1 MNEERKLQKVKI
13 NLMRDPKFA
22 LMSGILMVG
31 KTSVKDDIPTAATNG
46 RDELYGRGFV
56 NKLSEKELG
65 FVVAHEA
72 MHKMYRHLTT
82 WRKLHDEIHQLANAA
97 CDYVINLQLKDL
109 DKAESIIAMPTYKTG
124 PRKGQVMGLV
134 DERFRGMN
142 AKQVFDILK
151 QEQKKE
157 PQDGNGGGDD
167 EGLNGDGG
175 GEGGDPNKLGNGGFD
190 EHDWEGAKG
199 LTDDEKKDLERQ
211 VDQAIRQGLIA
222 QKKFGKGAGD
232 LERELGELLT
242 PTVDWRDVLREFVKS
257 VCAGKDKSSWRRPNR
272 RFLGSGTYMPTL
284 VSETVG
290 NIVIGVDTSGSV
302 GQAEFRE
309 FMSEVKSIAEDVK
322 PSRVDMLYW
331 DGNVDKHEE
340 YEQHE
345 VSNLIDATRPM
356 GGGGTDPDCV
366 PKYMASKNM
375 HPECVVMFTDG
386 YVPNWGSDWVAPVLW
401 VVVDNKD
408 ATAETGKTVHIDTRN

>member
-1 MNEERKLQKVKI
+1 MSEERKLTKVKI
-13 NLMRDPKFA
+13 NLMRDPRFA

-31 KTSVKDDIPTAATNG
+31 KTGIKDGIPTACTNG
-46 RDELYGRGFV
+46 RDEWYGREFV
-56 NKLSEKELG
+56 KKLSEKELG

-82 WRKLHDEIHQLANAA
+82 WKKLHDENSWLANAA
-97 CDYVINLQLKDL
+97 CDYVINLQLCDL
-109 DKAESIIAMPTYKTG
+109 DKVENVIAMPKYKDG
-124 PRKGQVMGLV
+124 PSQGAIMGLV

-151 QEQKKE
+151 QEQE
-157 PQDGNGGGDD
+157 DSGGNGGD
-167 EGLNGDGG
+167 GDG
-175 GEGGDPNKLGNGGFD
+175 EGFD
-190 EHDWEGAKG
+190 DHDWEGAES
-199 LTDDEKKDLERQ
+199 LTDEEKQELERQ

-222 QKKFGKGAGD
+222 EKKFGKGAGG
-232 LERELGELLT
+232 LGRDMEDLLT
-242 PTVDWRDVLREFVKS
+242 PTVDWREVLREFVKS
-257 VCAGKDKSSWRRPNR
+257 TCAGKDKSSWRRPNR

-290 NIVIGVDTSGSV
+290 NIVVAVDTSGSV
-302 GQAEFRE
+302 GREEFRE
-309 FMSEVKSIAEDVK
+309 FMSEVKSIADDVK

-331 DGNVDKHEE
+331 DGEVDKHEE

-345 VSNLIDATRPM
+345 VANLIDATRPM

-366 PKYMASKNM
+366 PKYMASKGM

-386 YVPNWGSDWVAPVLW
+386 YVPNWGNDWVAPVLW
-401 VVVDNKD
+401 VVVDNKE

>member
-1 MNEERKLQKVKI
+1 MSEERKLQKVKI

-31 KTSVKDDIPTAATNG
+31 KTGIKDGIPTACTNG
-46 RDELYGRGFV
+46 RDEWYGRDFV
-56 NKLSEKELG
+56 KKLTEKELG

-82 WRKLHDEIHQLANAA
+82 WRKLHDEDARLANAA

-109 DKAESIIAMPTYKTG
+109 DRVESVIAMPTYKDG
-124 PRKGQVMGLV
+124 PNKGEKMGLV
-134 DERFRGMN
+134 DEKFRGMN

-151 QEQKKE
+151 QEQ
-157 PQDGNGGGDD
+157 D
-167 EGLNGDGG
+167 GDGG
-175 GEGGDPNKLGNGGFD
+175 GQGDGDGEGFD
-190 EHDWEGAKG
+190 EHDWDGAED
-199 LTDDEKKDLERQ
+199 LSDEEKKELERQ

-232 LERELGELLT
+232 LERELADLLT
-242 PTVDWRDVLREFVKS
+242 PTVDWREVLREFVKS
-257 VCAGKDKSSWRRPNR
+257 TCAGKDKSSWRRPNR

-290 NIVIGVDTSGSV
+290 NIVVGVDTSGSV
-302 GQAEFRE
+302 GTEEFRE

-331 DGNVDKHEE
+331 DGDVDKHEE

-345 VSNLIDATRPM
+345 VANLIDATRPM

-375 HPECVVMFTDG
+375 RPECVVMFTDG
-386 YVPNWGSDWVAPVLW
+386 YVPNWGNDWVAPVLW
-401 VVVDNKD
+401 VVVDNEE
-408 ATAETGKTVHIDTRN
+408 ATAEHGKTVHINTRD

>member
-1 MNEERKLQKVKI
+1 MSEERKLTKVKI
-13 NLMRDPKFA
+13 NLMRDPRFA

-31 KTSVKDDIPTAATNG
+31 KTGIKDGIPTAYTNG
-46 RDELYGRGFV
+46 RDEWYGREFV
-56 NKLSEKELG
+56 NKLTEKELG

-82 WRKLHDEIHQLANAA
+82 WKKLHDEDSGLANAA
-97 CDYVINLQLKDL
+97 CDYVINLQLRDL
-109 DKAESIIAMPTYKTG
+109 DKAENVIAMPIYKDG
-124 PRKGQVMGLV
+124 PSKGKVMGLV

-151 QEQKKE
+151 EEQE
-157 PQDGNGGGDD
+157 DSG
-167 EGLNGDGG
+167 GDGG
-175 GEGGDPNKLGNGGFD
+175 GGDGEGFD
-190 EHDWEGAKG
+190 DHDWEGAES
-199 LTDDEKKDLERQ
+199 LTDEEKQELERQ

-222 QKKFGKGAGD
+222 EKKFGKGAGG
-232 LERELGELLT
+232 LGRDMEDLLT
-242 PTVDWRDVLREFVKS
+242 PTVDWREVLREFIKS
-257 VCAGKDKSSWRRPNR
+257 TCAGKDKSSWRRPNR

-290 NIVIGVDTSGSV
+290 NIVVAVDTSGSV
-302 GQAEFRE
+302 GRDEFLE
-309 FMSEVKSIAEDVK
+309 FMSEVKSIADDVK

-331 DGNVDKHEE
+331 DGEVDKHEE

-345 VSNLIDATRPM
+345 VANLIDATRPM

-375 HPECVVMFTDG
+375 RPECVVMFTDG
-386 YVPNWGSDWVAPVLW
+386 YVPNWGNDWVAPVLW
-401 VVVDNKD
+401 VVVDNKE

>member
-1 MNEERKLQKVKI
+1 MSEERKLTKVKI
-13 NLMRDPKFA
+13 NLMRDPRFA

-31 KTSVKDDIPTAATNG
+31 KTGIKDGIPTAYTNG
-46 RDELYGRGFV
+46 RDEWYGREFV
-56 NKLSEKELG
+56 NKLTEKELG

-82 WRKLHDEIHQLANAA
+82 WKKLHDEDSWLANAA

-109 DKAESIIAMPTYKTG
+109 DKAENVIAMPTYKDG
-124 PRKGQVMGLV
+124 PSKGKVMGLV

-151 QEQKKE
+151 EEQE
-157 PQDGNGGGDD
+157 DSGGGGGGGGD
-167 EGLNGDGG
+167 
-175 GEGGDPNKLGNGGFD
+175 GEGFD
-190 EHDWEGAKG
+190 DHDWEGAES
-199 LTDDEKKDLERQ
+199 LTDEEKQELERQ

-222 QKKFGKGAGD
+222 EQKFGKGAGG
-232 LERELGELLT
+232 LGRDMEDLLT
-242 PTVDWRDVLREFVKS
+242 PTVDWREVLREFVKS
-257 VCAGKDKSSWRRPNR
+257 TCAGKDKSSWRRPNR

-290 NIVIGVDTSGSV
+290 NIVVAVDTSGSV
-302 GQAEFRE
+302 GRDEFRE
-309 FMSEVKSIAEDVK
+309 FMSEVKSIADDVK

-331 DGNVDKHEE
+331 DGEVDKHEE

-345 VSNLIDATRPM
+345 VANLIDATRPM

-375 HPECVVMFTDG
+375 RPECVVMFTDG
-386 YVPNWGSDWVAPVLW
+386 YVPNWGNDWVAPVLW
-401 VVVDNKD
+401 VVVDNKE

>member
-1 MNEERKLQKVKI
+1 MSEERKLTKVKI
-13 NLMRDPKFA
+13 NLMRDPRFA

-31 KTSVKDDIPTAATNG
+31 KTGIKDGIPTACTNG
-46 RDELYGRGFV
+46 RDEWYGREFV
-56 NKLSEKELG
+56 GKLTEKELG

-82 WRKLHDEIHQLANAA
+82 WKKLHDEDSRLANAA
-97 CDYVINLQLKDL
+97 CDYVINLQLRDL
-109 DKAESIIAMPTYKTG
+109 DKAENIIAMPKYKDG
-124 PRKGQVMGLV
+124 PSQGAIMGLV

-151 QEQKKE
+151 QEQE
-157 PQDGNGGGDD
+157 DSGGNGGD
-167 EGLNGDGG
+167 GDG
-175 GEGGDPNKLGNGGFD
+175 EGFD
-190 EHDWEGAKG
+190 DHDWEGAES
-199 LTDDEKKDLERQ
+199 LTDEEKQELERQ

-222 QKKFGKGAGD
+222 EKKFGKGAGG
-232 LERELGELLT
+232 LGRDMEDLLT
-242 PTVDWRDVLREFVKS
+242 PAVDWREVLREFVKS
-257 VCAGKDKSSWRRPNR
+257 TCAGKDKSSWRRPNR

-290 NIVIGVDTSGSV
+290 NIVVAVDTSGSV

-309 FMSEVKSIAEDVK
+309 FMSEVKSIADDVK

-331 DGNVDKHEE
+331 DGEVDKHEE

-345 VSNLIDATRPM
+345 VANLIDATRPM

-386 YVPNWGSDWVAPVLW
+386 YVPNWGNDWVAPVLW
-401 VVVDNKD
+401 VVVDNKE
-408 ATAETGKTVHIDTRN
+408 ATAETGKTVHIDTRD

>member
-1 MNEERKLQKVKI
+1 MSEERKLTKVKI
-13 NLMRDPKFA
+13 NLMRDPRFA

-31 KTSVKDDIPTAATNG
+31 KTGIKDGIPTACTNG
-46 RDELYGRGFV
+46 RDEWYGREFV
-56 NKLSEKELG
+56 NKLTEKELG

-82 WRKLHDEIHQLANAA
+82 WKKLHDEDSGLANAA
-97 CDYVINLQLKDL
+97 CDYVINLQLRDL
-109 DKAESIIAMPTYKTG
+109 DKAENVIAMPIYRDG
-124 PRKGQVMGLV
+124 PSKGKVMGLV

-151 QEQKKE
+151 EEQE
-157 PQDGNGGGDD
+157 DSG
-167 EGLNGDGG
+167 GDGG
-175 GEGGDPNKLGNGGFD
+175 GGDGEGFD
-190 EHDWEGAKG
+190 DHDWEGAES
-199 LTDDEKKDLERQ
+199 LTDEEKQELERQ

-222 QKKFGKGAGD
+222 EKKFGKGAGG
-232 LERELGELLT
+232 LGRDMEDLLT
-242 PTVDWRDVLREFVKS
+242 PTVDWREVLREFVKS
-257 VCAGKDKSSWRRPNR
+257 TCAGKDKSSWRRPNR

-290 NIVIGVDTSGSV
+290 SIVVAVDTSGSV
-302 GQAEFRE
+302 GRDEFLE
-309 FMSEVKSIAEDVK
+309 FMSEVKSIADDVK

-331 DGNVDKHEE
+331 DGEVDKHEE

-345 VSNLIDATRPM
+345 VANLIDATRPM

-375 HPECVVMFTDG
+375 RPECVVMFTDG
-386 YVPNWGSDWVAPVLW
+386 YVPNWGNDWVAPVLW
-401 VVVDNKD
+401 VVVDNKE

>member
-1 MNEERKLQKVKI
+1 MSEERKLTKVKI
-13 NLMRDPKFA
+13 NLMRDPRFA

-31 KTSVKDDIPTAATNG
+31 KTGIKDGIPTAYTNG
-46 RDELYGRGFV
+46 RDEWYGREFV
-56 NKLSEKELG
+56 NKLTEKELG

-82 WRKLHDEIHQLANAA
+82 WKKLHDEDSGLANAA
-97 CDYVINLQLKDL
+97 CDYVINLQLRDL
-109 DKAESIIAMPTYKTG
+109 DKAENVIAMPIYKDG
-124 PRKGQVMGLV
+124 PSKGKVMGLV

-151 QEQKKE
+151 EEQE
-157 PQDGNGGGDD
+157 DSG
-167 EGLNGDGG
+167 GDGG
-175 GEGGDPNKLGNGGFD
+175 GGDGEGFD
-190 EHDWEGAKG
+190 DHDWEGAES
-199 LTDDEKKDLERQ
+199 LTDEEKQELERQ

-222 QKKFGKGAGD
+222 EKKFGKGAGG
-232 LERELGELLT
+232 LGRDMEDLLT
-242 PTVDWRDVLREFVKS
+242 PTVDWREVLREFVKS
-257 VCAGKDKSSWRRPNR
+257 TCAGKDKSSWRRPNR

-290 NIVIGVDTSGSV
+290 NIVVAVDTSGSV
-302 GQAEFRE
+302 GRDEFRE
-309 FMSEVKSIAEDVK
+309 FMSEVKSIADDVK

-331 DGNVDKHEE
+331 DGEVDKHEE

-345 VSNLIDATRPM
+345 VANLIDATRPM

-375 HPECVVMFTDG
+375 RPECVVMFTDG
-386 YVPNWGSDWVAPVLW
+386 YVPNWGNDWVAPVLW
-401 VVVDNKD
+401 VVVDNKE

>member
-1 MNEERKLQKVKI
+1 MSEERKLQKVKI
-13 NLMRDPKFA
+13 NLMRSPKFA

-31 KTSVKDDIPTAATNG
+31 KTGIKDDIPTAATNG
-46 RDELYGRGFV
+46 RDEWYGREFV
-56 NKLSEKELG
+56 DKLTEKELG

-82 WRKLHDEIHQLANAA
+82 WRKLHDENRQLANAA

-109 DKAESIIAMPTYKTG
+109 DKAESVITMPTYKTG
-124 PRKGQVMGLV
+124 PMKGKVMGLV

-142 AKQVFDILK
+142 AKQVFDILFDILK
-151 QEQKKE
+151 DEQEEE
-157 PQDGNGGGDD
+157 PQDGNGGGD
-167 EGLNGDGG
+167 GD
-175 GEGGDPNKLGNGGFD
+175 DPNKLGEGGFD

-199 LTDDEKKDLERQ
+199 LTEQEKKDLERQ

-222 QKKFGKGAGD
+222 QKKFGSGSSN
-232 LERELGELLT
+232 LELELGELLT

-257 VCAGKDKSSWRRPNR
+257 TCAGKDKSSWRRPNR

-302 GQAEFRE
+302 GAHEFRE

-331 DGNVDKHEE
+331 DGSVDKHEE
-340 YEQHE
+340 YQQHE

-366 PKYMASKNM
+366 PKYMAGKNM
-375 HPECVVMFTDG
+375 RPECVVMFTDG
-386 YVPNWGSDWVAPVLW
+386 YVPNWGNDWVAPVLW
-401 VVVDNKD
+401 VVVDNKS
-408 ATAETGKTVHIDTRN
+408 ASAETGKTVHIDTRN

>member
-1 MNEERKLQKVKI
+1 MSEERKLQKVKI

-31 KTSVKDDIPTAATNG
+31 KTGIKDGIPTACTNG
-46 RDELYGRGFV
+46 RDEWYGREFV
-56 NKLSEKELG
+56 NKLTERELG

-82 WRKLHDEIHQLANAA
+82 WRKLHDENSLLANAA

-109 DKAESIIAMPTYKTG
+109 DKAETVIAMPVYKDG
-124 PRKGQVMGLV
+124 PKKGQVMGLV
-134 DERFRGMN
+134 DEKFRSMN

-151 QEQKKE
+151 QEQEGKC
-157 PQDGNGGGDD
+157 DGDD
-167 EGLNGDGG
+167 EGD
-175 GEGGDPNKLGNGGFD
+175 GEGGNGDSADPNKLGDKGFD
-190 EHDWEGAKG
+190 EHDWQGAKD
-199 LTDDEKKDLERQ
+199 LTETEKQELDRQ
-211 VDQAIRQGLIA
+211 IDQAIRQGLIA
-222 QKKFGKGAGD
+222 QKKFGAGAGD
-232 LERELGELLT
+232 LERELGDLLT
-242 PTVDWRDVLREFVKS
+242 PTVDWREVLREFVKS

-272 RFLGSGTYMPTL
+272 RFLGSNIYLPTL

-290 NIVIGVDTSGSV
+290 NIVVGVDTSGSV
-302 GQAEFRE
+302 GHDEFRE

-345 VSNLIDATRPM
+345 VANLIDATRPV
-356 GGGGTDPDCV
+356 GGGGTNPDCV

-375 HPECVVMFTDG
+375 RPECVVMFTDG
-386 YVPNWGSDWVAPVLW
+386 YVPNWGNDWVAPVLW
-401 VVVDNKD
+401 VVVDND
-408 ATAETGKTVHIDTRN
+408 TATAEHGKTVHINTRN

>member
-1 MNEERKLQKVKI
+1 MSEERKLQKVKI

-31 KTSVKDDIPTAATNG
+31 KTGIKDGIPTACTNG
-46 RDELYGRGFV
+46 RDEWYGREFV
-56 NKLSEKELG
+56 KKLTEKELG

-82 WRKLHDEIHQLANAA
+82 WRKLHDEDARLTNCA

-109 DKAESIIAMPTYKTG
+109 DKAESVIAMPTYKDG
-124 PRKGQVMGLV
+124 PNKGEKMGLV
-134 DERFRGMN
+134 DEKFRGMN

-151 QEQKKE
+151 QEQ
-157 PQDGNGGGDD
+157 DGDDGGD
-167 EGLNGDGG
+167 GDG
-175 GEGGDPNKLGNGGFD
+175 EGFD
-190 EHDWEGAKG
+190 EHDWDGAED
-199 LTDDEKKDLERQ
+199 LSDEEKKELERQ

-222 QKKFGKGAGD
+222 QKKFGKGSGD
-232 LERELGELLT
+232 LERELADLLT
-242 PTVDWRDVLREFVKS
+242 PTVDWREVLREFVKS
-257 VCAGKDKSSWRRPNR
+257 TCAGKDKSSWRRPNR

-290 NIVIGVDTSGSV
+290 NIVVGVDTSGSV
-302 GQAEFRE
+302 GTEEFRE

-331 DGNVDKHEE
+331 DGDVDKHEE

-345 VSNLIDATRPM
+345 VANLIDATRPM

-375 HPECVVMFTDG
+375 RPECVVMFTDG
-386 YVPNWGSDWVAPVLW
+386 YVPNWGNDWVAPVLW
-401 VVVDNKD
+401 VVVDNKE

>member
-1 MNEERKLQKVKI
+1 MSEERKLTKVKI
-13 NLMRDPKFA
+13 NLMRDPRFA

-31 KTSVKDDIPTAATNG
+31 KTGIKDGIPTAYTNG
-46 RDELYGRGFV
+46 RDEWYGREFV
-56 NKLSEKELG
+56 NKLTEKELG

-82 WRKLHDEIHQLANAA
+82 WKKLHDEDSGLANAA
-97 CDYVINLQLKDL
+97 CDYVINLQLRDL
-109 DKAESIIAMPTYKTG
+109 DKAENVIAMPIYKDG
-124 PRKGQVMGLV
+124 PSKGKVMGLV

-151 QEQKKE
+151 EEQE
-157 PQDGNGGGDD
+157 DSG
-167 EGLNGDGG
+167 GDGG
-175 GEGGDPNKLGNGGFD
+175 GGDGEGFD
-190 EHDWEGAKG
+190 DHDWEGAES
-199 LTDDEKKDLERQ
+199 LTDEEKQELERQ

-222 QKKFGKGAGD
+222 EKKFGKGAGG
-232 LERELGELLT
+232 LGRDMEDLLT
-242 PTVDWRDVLREFVKS
+242 PTVDWREVLREFVKS
-257 VCAGKDKSSWRRPNR
+257 TCAGKDKSSWRRPNR

-290 NIVIGVDTSGSV
+290 NIVVAVDTSGSV
-302 GQAEFRE
+302 GRDEFLE
-309 FMSEVKSIAEDVK
+309 FMSEVKSIADDVK

-331 DGNVDKHEE
+331 DGEVDKHEE

-345 VSNLIDATRPM
+345 VANLIDATRPM

-375 HPECVVMFTDG
+375 RPECVVMFTDG
-386 YVPNWGSDWVAPVLW
+386 YVPNWGNDWVAPVLW
-401 VVVDNKD
+401 VVVDNKE

>member
-1 MNEERKLQKVKI
+1 MSEERKLTKVKI
-13 NLMRDPKFA
+13 NLMRDPRFA

-31 KTSVKDDIPTAATNG
+31 KTGIKDGIPTAYTNG
-46 RDELYGRGFV
+46 RDEWYGREFV
-56 NKLSEKELG
+56 NKLTEKELG

-82 WRKLHDEIHQLANAA
+82 WKKLHDEDSWLANAA

-109 DKAESIIAMPTYKTG
+109 DKAESIIAMPIYKDG
-124 PRKGQVMGLV
+124 PSKGKVMGLV
-134 DERFRGMN
+134 DEKFRGMN

-151 QEQKKE
+151 EEQE
-157 PQDGNGGGDD
+157 DSG
-167 EGLNGDGG
+167 GDGG
-175 GEGGDPNKLGNGGFD
+175 GGGGDGEGFD
-190 EHDWEGAKG
+190 DHDWEGAES
-199 LTDDEKKDLERQ
+199 LTDEEKQELERQ

-222 QKKFGKGAGD
+222 EQKFGKGAGG
-232 LERELGELLT
+232 LGRDMEDLLT
-242 PTVDWRDVLREFVKS
+242 PTVDWREVLREFVKS
-257 VCAGKDKSSWRRPNR
+257 TCAGKDKSSWRRPNR

-290 NIVIGVDTSGSV
+290 NIVVAVDTSGSV
-302 GQAEFRE
+302 GRDEFRE
-309 FMSEVKSIAEDVK
+309 FMSEVKSIADDVK

-331 DGNVDKHEE
+331 DGEVDKHEE

-345 VSNLIDATRPM
+345 VANLIDATRPM

-375 HPECVVMFTDG
+375 RPECVVMFTDG
-386 YVPNWGSDWVAPVLW
+386 YVPNWGNDWVAPVLW
-401 VVVDNKD
+401 VVVDNKE

>member
-1 MNEERKLQKVKI
+1 MSEERKLTKVKI
-13 NLMRDPKFA
+13 NLMRDPRFA

-31 KTSVKDDIPTAATNG
+31 KTGIKDGIPTAYTNG
-46 RDELYGRGFV
+46 RDEWYGREFV
-56 NKLSEKELG
+56 NKLTEKELG

-82 WRKLHDEIHQLANAA
+82 WKKLHDEDSWLANAA

-109 DKAESIIAMPTYKTG
+109 DKAESIIAMPTYKDG
-124 PRKGQVMGLV
+124 PSKGKVMGLV

-151 QEQKKE
+151 EEQE
-157 PQDGNGGGDD
+157 DSGGGGGGGGD
-167 EGLNGDGG
+167 
-175 GEGGDPNKLGNGGFD
+175 GEGFD
-190 EHDWEGAKG
+190 DHDWEGAES
-199 LTDDEKKDLERQ
+199 LTDEEKQELERQ

-222 QKKFGKGAGD
+222 EQKFGKGAGG
-232 LERELGELLT
+232 LGRDMEDLLT
-242 PTVDWRDVLREFVKS
+242 PTVDWREVLREFVKS
-257 VCAGKDKSSWRRPNR
+257 TCAGKDKSSWRRPNR

-290 NIVIGVDTSGSV
+290 NIVVAVDTSGSV
-302 GQAEFRE
+302 GQDEFRE
-309 FMSEVKSIAEDVK
+309 FMSEVKSIADDVK

-331 DGNVDKHEE
+331 DGEVDKHEE

-345 VSNLIDATRPM
+345 VANLIGATRPM

-375 HPECVVMFTDG
+375 RPECVVMFTDG
-386 YVPNWGSDWVAPVLW
+386 YVPNWGNDWVAPVLW
-401 VVVDNKD
+401 VVVDNKE

>member
-1 MNEERKLQKVKI
+1 MSEERKLTKVKI
-13 NLMRDPKFA
+13 NLMRDPRFA

-31 KTSVKDDIPTAATNG
+31 KTGIKDGIPTACTNG
-46 RDELYGRGFV
+46 RDEWYGREFV

-82 WRKLHDEIHQLANAA
+82 WRKLHDENHKLANAA

-109 DKAESIIAMPTYKTG
+109 DKAESIIAMPICKDG
-124 PRKGQVMGLV
+124 PNKGKVMGLV

-151 QEQKKE
+151 QEQE
-157 PQDGNGGGDD
+157 DNGGDD
-167 EGLNGDGG
+167 DPDNFGDGD
-175 GEGGDPNKLGNGGFD
+175 GEGFD
-190 EHDWEGAKG
+190 EHDWDGAEN
-199 LTDDEKKDLERQ
+199 LTDEEKQELERQ

-222 QKKFGKGAGD
+222 EKKFGKGAGG
-232 LERELGELLT
+232 LGRDMEDLLT
-242 PTVDWRDVLREFVKS
+242 PTVDWREVLREFVKS
-257 VCAGKDKSSWRRPNR
+257 TCAGKDKSSWRRPNR

-290 NIVIGVDTSGSV
+290 NIVVAVDTSGSV
-302 GQAEFRE
+302 GRDEFRE
-309 FMSEVKSIAEDVK
+309 FMSEVKSIADDVK

-331 DGNVDKHEE
+331 DGGVDKHEE

-345 VSNLIDATRPM
+345 IANLIDATRPM

-366 PKYMASKNM
+366 PKYMASKGM
-375 HPECVVMFTDG
+375 RPECVVMFTDG
-386 YVPNWGSDWVAPVLW
+386 YVPNWGNDWVAPVLW
-401 VVVDNKD
+401 VVVDNKE

>member
-1 MNEERKLQKVKI
+1 
-13 NLMRDPKFA
+13 
-22 LMSGILMVG
+22 
-31 KTSVKDDIPTAATNG
+31 
-46 RDELYGRGFV
+46 
-56 NKLSEKELG
+56 
-65 FVVAHEA
+65 

-82 WRKLHDEIHQLANAA
+82 WKKLHDEDSGLANAA
-97 CDYVINLQLKDL
+97 CDYVINLQLCDL
-109 DKAESIIAMPTYKTG
+109 DKAENVIAMPKYKDG
-124 PRKGQVMGLV
+124 PSQGAIMGLV

-151 QEQKKE
+151 QEQ
-157 PQDGNGGGDD
+157 DDSGGNGGG
-167 EGLNGDGG
+167 GDG
-175 GEGGDPNKLGNGGFD
+175 EGFD
-190 EHDWEGAKG
+190 DHDWEGAEG
-199 LTDDEKKDLERQ
+199 LTDEEKQELERQ

-222 QKKFGKGAGD
+222 EKKFGKGAGG
-232 LERELGELLT
+232 LGRDMEDLLT
-242 PTVDWRDVLREFVKS
+242 PTVDWREVLREFVKS
-257 VCAGKDKSSWRRPNR
+257 TCAGKDKSSWRRPNR

-290 NIVIGVDTSGSV
+290 NIVVAVDTSGSV

-309 FMSEVKSIAEDVK
+309 FMSEVKSIADDVK

-331 DGNVDKHEE
+331 DGEVDKHEE

-345 VSNLIDATRPM
+345 VANLIDATRPM

-386 YVPNWGSDWVAPVLW
+386 YVPNWGNDWVAPVLW
-401 VVVDNKD
+401 VVVDNKE
-408 ATAETGKTVHIDTRN
+408 ATAETGKTVHIDTRD

>member
-1 MNEERKLQKVKI
+1 MSEERKLTKVKI
-13 NLMRDPKFA
+13 NLMRDPRFA

-31 KTSVKDDIPTAATNG
+31 KTGIKDGIPTACTNG
-46 RDELYGRGFV
+46 RDEWYGREFV

-82 WRKLHDEIHQLANAA
+82 WKKLHDEDSGLANAA
-97 CDYVINLQLKDL
+97 CDYVINLQLCDL
-109 DKAESIIAMPTYKTG
+109 DKAENVIAMPKYKDG
-124 PRKGQVMGLV
+124 PSQGAIMGLV

-151 QEQKKE
+151 QEQE
-157 PQDGNGGGDD
+157 DRGGNGGG
-167 EGLNGDGG
+167 GDG
-175 GEGGDPNKLGNGGFD
+175 EGFD
-190 EHDWEGAKG
+190 DHDWEGAES
-199 LTDDEKKDLERQ
+199 LTDEEKQELERQ

-222 QKKFGKGAGD
+222 EKKFGKGAGG
-232 LERELGELLT
+232 LGRDMEDLLT
-242 PTVDWRDVLREFVKS
+242 PTVDWREVLREFVKS
-257 VCAGKDKSSWRRPNR
+257 TCAGKDKSSWRRPNR

-290 NIVIGVDTSGSV
+290 NIVVAVDTSGSV
-302 GQAEFRE
+302 GREEFRE
-309 FMSEVKSIAEDVK
+309 FMSEVKSIADDVK

-331 DGNVDKHEE
+331 DGEVDKHEE

-345 VSNLIDATRPM
+345 VANLIDATRPM

-366 PKYMASKNM
+366 PKYMASKGM

-386 YVPNWGSDWVAPVLW
+386 YVPNWGNDWVAPVLW
-401 VVVDNKD
+401 VVVDNKE

>member
-1 MNEERKLQKVKI
+1 MSEERKLQKVKI

-31 KTSVKDDIPTAATNG
+31 KTGIKDGIPTACTNG
-46 RDELYGRGFV
+46 RDEWYGREFV
-56 NKLSEKELG
+56 NKLTERELG

-82 WRKLHDEIHQLANAA
+82 WRKLHDENSLLANAA

-109 DKAESIIAMPTYKTG
+109 DKAETVIAMPVYKDG
-124 PRKGQVMGLV
+124 PKKGQVMGLV
-134 DERFRGMN
+134 DEKFRSMN

-151 QEQKKE
+151 QEQEGKC
-157 PQDGNGGGDD
+157 DGDD
-167 EGLNGDGG
+167 EGD
-175 GEGGDPNKLGNGGFD
+175 GEGGNGGSADPNKLGDKGFD
-190 EHDWEGAKG
+190 EHDWQGAKD
-199 LTDDEKKDLERQ
+199 LTETEKQELDRQ
-211 VDQAIRQGLIA
+211 IDQAIRQGLIA
-222 QKKFGKGAGD
+222 QKKFGDGGGD
-232 LERELGELLT
+232 LERELGDLLT
-242 PTVDWRDVLREFVKS
+242 PTVDWREVLREFVKS

-272 RFLGSGTYMPTL
+272 RFLGSNIYLPTL

-290 NIVIGVDTSGSV
+290 NIVVGVDTSGSV
-302 GQAEFRE
+302 GHDEFRE

-345 VSNLIDATRPM
+345 VANLIDATRPV
-356 GGGGTDPDCV
+356 GGGGTNPDCV

-375 HPECVVMFTDG
+375 RPECVVMFTDG
-386 YVPNWGSDWVAPVLW
+386 YVPNWGNDWVAPVLW
-401 VVVDNKD
+401 VVVDND
-408 ATAETGKTVHIDTRN
+408 TATAEHGKTVHINTRN

>member
-1 MNEERKLQKVKI
+1 MSEERKLTKVKI
-13 NLMRDPKFA
+13 NLMRDPRFA

-31 KTSVKDDIPTAATNG
+31 KTGIKDGIPTACTNG
-46 RDELYGRGFV
+46 RDEWYGREFV
-56 NKLSEKELG
+56 NKLTEKELG

-82 WRKLHDEIHQLANAA
+82 WKKLHDEDSWLTNAA

-109 DKAESIIAMPTYKTG
+109 DNAENVIAMPIYKDG
-124 PRKGQVMGLV
+124 PSKGKVMGLV

-151 QEQKKE
+151 EEQE
-157 PQDGNGGGDD
+157 DSG
-167 EGLNGDGG
+167 GDGG
-175 GEGGDPNKLGNGGFD
+175 GGDGEGFD
-190 EHDWEGAKG
+190 DHDWEGAES
-199 LTDDEKKDLERQ
+199 LTDEEKQELERQ

-222 QKKFGKGAGD
+222 EKKFGKGAGG
-232 LERELGELLT
+232 LGRDMEDLLT
-242 PTVDWRDVLREFVKS
+242 PTVDWREVLREFVKS
-257 VCAGKDKSSWRRPNR
+257 TCAGKDKSSWRRPNR

-290 NIVIGVDTSGSV
+290 NIVVAVDTSGSV
-302 GQAEFRE
+302 GRDEFLE
-309 FMSEVKSIAEDVK
+309 FMSEVKSIADDVK

-331 DGNVDKHEE
+331 DGEVDKHEE

-345 VSNLIDATRPM
+345 VANLIDATRPM

-375 HPECVVMFTDG
+375 RPECVVMFTDG
-386 YVPNWGSDWVAPVLW
+386 YVPNWGNDWVAPVLW
-401 VVVDNKD
+401 VVVDNKE

>member
-1 MNEERKLQKVKI
+1 MSEERKLTKVKI
-13 NLMRDPKFA
+13 NLMRDPRFA

-31 KTSVKDDIPTAATNG
+31 KTGIKDGIPTACTNG
-46 RDELYGRGFV
+46 RDEWYGREFV

-82 WRKLHDEIHQLANAA
+82 WRKLHDENHKLANAA

-109 DKAESIIAMPTYKTG
+109 DKAESIIAMPICKDG
-124 PRKGQVMGLV
+124 PNKGKVIGLV

-151 QEQKKE
+151 QEQE
-157 PQDGNGGGDD
+157 DNGGDD
-167 EGLNGDGG
+167 DPDNFGDGD
-175 GEGGDPNKLGNGGFD
+175 GEGFD
-190 EHDWEGAKG
+190 EHDWEGAEN
-199 LTDDEKKDLERQ
+199 LTDEEKKELERQ

-222 QKKFGKGAGD
+222 EKKFGKGAGG
-232 LERELGELLT
+232 LGRDMEDLLT
-242 PTVDWRDVLREFVKS
+242 PTVDWREVLREFVKS
-257 VCAGKDKSSWRRPNR
+257 TCAGKDKSSWRRPNR

-290 NIVIGVDTSGSV
+290 NIVVAVDTSGSV
-302 GQAEFRE
+302 GRDEFLE
-309 FMSEVKSIAEDVK
+309 FMSEVKSIADDVK

-331 DGNVDKHEE
+331 DGAVDKHEE

-345 VSNLIDATRPM
+345 VANLIDATRPM

-366 PKYMASKNM
+366 PKYMASKGM
-375 HPECVVMFTDG
+375 RPECVVMFTDG
-386 YVPNWGSDWVAPVLW
+386 YVPNWGNDWVAPVLW
-401 VVVDNKD
+401 VVVDNKE
-408 ATAETGKTVHIDTRN
+408 AIAEHGKTVHIDTRN